1 MHIKVTKIINFDKI
15 PEEVESSIDSIQ
27 AKIDQMYS
35 LYENVPAYESTILA
49 DDVIE
54 KLEQIRKHMIDMDY
68 MIEDI
73 QTIISGHKK
82 LTEKL
87 NSGENINQ
95 EEIVNDQTDTFSS

>member
-1 MHIKVTKIINFDKI
+1 MHIKIVKTVNFDKI
-15 PEEVESSIDSIQ
+15 PEEVEISIDSIQ
-27 AKIDQMYS
+27 AKIDEMYG
-35 LYENVPAYESTILA
+35 LYENVPAYESAILA

-73 QTIISGHKK
+73 QTIISGHKE

-87 NSGENINQ
+87 NSGESTNPD
-95 EEIVNDQTDTFSS
+95 ETVNDQTDIFSS